1 MEYYFIYSFL
11 IIVIAIIVG
20 RRKRGVKSGPLLRA
34 IPALLYVCFVGF
46 RSSSV
51 GVDSESY
58 RDLFESI
65 PFQDYLWIEVGFDK
79 LIRILYDYGLDYNS
93 LYLAS
98 ILLTTVPIYLVLEK
112 APRYTACA
120 ILLYIVTIPTVV
132 NGIRQ
137 CISVGWFF
145 YGVLFIQQRKLIP
158 YALCMGLCL
167 LFHYSSVILF
177 PLYFLIWKPAKQW
190 IYVAIYMIS
199 FVFVFLDPS
208 SYVETVIDFL
218 KGFGVDYDRGYKV
231 QSLSILGFI
240 FNTSTNI
247 VIFYLIIKTQYYKIN
262 PALSNCA
269 VIAFCL
275 KNITFSYAI
284 LGRVMMYFSFFPL
297 LMVPELIC
305 SLKKDE
311 RPLYSFFFVTVYTV
325 GFVHQLLSPE
335 MVMTPYIFNFKLW
348 R

>member
-1 MEYYFIYSFL
+1 MLLYFLYSFL
-11 IIVIAIIVG
+11 IIIFAFLG
-20 RRKRGVKSGPLLRA
+20 GKKKSNPFLRA

-46 RSSSV
+46 RSSTV

-58 RDLFESI
+58 RDLFETI
-65 PFQDYLWIEVGFDK
+65 PNENYLWLEIGFDK
-79 LIRILYDYGLDYNS
+79 LIRFLSDAGFDYNS

-98 ILLTTVPIYLVLEK
+98 ILLTTIPVYLVLEK
-112 APRYTACA
+112 SPKYTASA
-120 ILLYIVTIPTVV
+120 ILLYIVTVPTVF

-145 YGVLFIQQRKLIP
+145 YGVLFIQNRKIIP
-158 YALCMGLCL
+158 YALCMVACL

-190 IYVAIYMIS
+190 IYVTVYMIS
-199 FVFVFLDPS
+199 FIFVFLDPS
-208 SYVETVIDFL
+208 SYVETILDFL
-218 KGFGVDYDRGYKV
+218 KGFGVDYDRGYNV

-247 VIFYLIIKTQYYKIN
+247 VIFCLIIKTQYYKIN

-269 VIAFCL
+269 IIAFCL

-297 LMVPELIC
+297 LMVPELIY

-335 MVMTPYIFNFKLW
+335 MAMTPYIFNFKLW